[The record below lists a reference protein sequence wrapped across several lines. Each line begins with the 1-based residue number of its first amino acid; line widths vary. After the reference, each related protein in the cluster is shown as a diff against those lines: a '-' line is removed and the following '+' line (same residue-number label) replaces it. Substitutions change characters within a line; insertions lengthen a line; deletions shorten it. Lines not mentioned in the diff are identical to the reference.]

1 MKDRGSEL
9 DSQYYADGR
18 PPLLNHKAAYDVETI
33 AHALTNIYRRNVDVD
48 HDIEPYLYEETQR
61 IMDEAIAE
69 GYANAAENNIPT
81 PDEAFRNAFS
91 HSADVFSAFRVHKMQ
106 TDIASQMLDSD
117 GHLKPFSKFVKDV
130 SPYIEHRNRAWLQT
144 EYDTAIIRAQN
155 AAEWQQ
161 FQTEKDVFPNLEWI
175 PSTSPNPGADHQ
187 VFWGTVLPVD
197 HPFWNEHKPGDRW
210 NCKCELRQTD
220 RDATPVPTSDGKSDP
235 APGLESNP
243 ATDREPFSDR
253 HPYYPSGC
261 SSCPFAGNRLVAL
274 VHDLAGRGKHC
285 NDCVK
290 ANQKIEKAENYKQ
303 WEQNKADYKKYN
315 ADPDYRDVDFN
326 EKTGG
331 LKARHKDHN
340 KNKKGN
346 KIDGLTPF
354 QIEKEFQDNIFDM
367 GGSCILENE
376 KIKRANGS
384 IAKCLDIKLNGVLM
398 DIRTISQATTKI
410 ENALTDKHKQLVI
423 HNKDFNDKASTVC
436 LYFHTPSYYSAEK
449 IQSGITNYQRIMAN
463 KKETCAIKKV
473 IVVINGEKKILEF
486 DL

>member
-9 DSQYYADGR
+9 DSQYFADGQ

-106 TDIASQMLDSD
+106 TDIAAQMLDSD

-161 FQTEKDVFPNLEWI
+161 FQAEKDVFPNLEWI

-197 HPFWNEHKPGDRW
+197 DPFWSEHKPGDRW

-220 RDATPVPTSDGKSDP
+220 RDSTPVPSSDGKSDP

-303 WEQNKADYKKYN
+303 WEQNKADYEKYN
-315 ADPDYRDVDFN
+315 ADPEYVVDKFRENGGFLAQHKSRIPAKGVSSNERKKYDKEVAMCEVLANNGYAVIYKKDVPGEFDVFVN
-326 EKTGG
+326 RESSD
-331 LKARHKDHN
+331 LKQTKSHN
-340 KNKKGN
+340 NIGNYAKKA
-346 KIDGLTPF
+346 
-354 QIEKEFQDNIFDM
+354 IEKQ
-367 GGSCILENE
+367 GGKYAVFCFEDKTARIIREVNNQWKLHQ
-376 KIKRANGS
+376 R
-384 IAKCLDIKLNGVLM
+384 KCLYYFKG
-398 DIRTISQATTKI
+398 
-410 ENALTDKHKQLVI
+410 EN
-423 HNKDFNDKASTVC
+423 
-436 LYFHTPSYYSAEK
+436 
-449 IQSGITNYQRIMAN
+449 
-463 KKETCAIKKV
+463 
-473 IVVINGEKKILEF
+473 VVYKNWE
-486 DL
+486 

>member
-9 DSQYYADGR
+9 DSQYFADGQ

-106 TDIASQMLDSD
+106 TDIAAQMLDSD

-161 FQTEKDVFPNLEWI
+161 FQAEKDVFPNLEWI

-220 RDATPVPTSDGKSDP
+220 RDSTPVPSSDGKSDA

-261 SSCPFAGNRLVAL
+261 SSCPFAGNRLSAL

-290 ANQKIEKAENYKQ
+290 ANQKIEKAEAHSTEAIKQ
-303 WEQNKADYKKYN
+303 RRTEIREAAKQ
-315 ADPDYRDVDFN
+315 FI
-326 EKTGG
+326 G
-331 LKARHKDHN
+331 
-340 KNKKGN
+340 
-346 KIDGLTPF
+346 
-354 QIEKEFQDNIFDM
+354 KEFEHPKFNRQT
-367 GGSCILENE
+367 
-376 KIKRANGS
+376 
-384 IAKCLDIKLNGVLM
+384 
-398 DIRTISQATTKI
+398 TISGNSLKEMLNQPHKHIVEKNEAVLHIDTLFK
-410 ENALTDKHKQLVI
+410 NAKFLGELNRKPNV
-423 HNKDFNDKASTVC
+423 
-436 LYFHTPSYYSAEK
+436 
-449 IQSGITNYQRIMAN
+449 NYDSFLF
-463 KKETCAIKKV
+463 ETEIA
-473 IVVINGEKKILEF
+473 GEKSWIIVRQNFNVRNCVIYSISDSEELITFLKKK
-486 DL
+486 DT

>member
-9 DSQYYADGR
+9 DSQYFAEGL
-18 PPLLNHKAAYDVETI
+18 PALVNHKAEYDVEAI

-48 HDIEPYLYEETQR
+48 HDIEPHLYEETQR

-69 GYANAAENNIPT
+69 GYANAAEKNVPT
-81 PDEAFRNAFS
+81 PDETFRNAFS

-106 TDIASQMLDSD
+106 TDIAAQMLDSD

-175 PSTSPNPGADHQ
+175 PSTSPHPGADHQ

-197 HPFWNEHKPGDRW
+197 DPFWSEHKPGDRW

-220 RDATPVPTSDGKSDP
+220 RDSTPVPSSDGKSDP
-235 APGLESNP
+235 MPGLESNP

-261 SSCPFAGNRLVAL
+261 SSCPFAGNRLAAL

-285 NDCVK
+285 NDCGRVNRSIATAEKKAEAQHISAKKAEIMTIVRAHKMAEKRPNKTIAVKTMQTGKMLDSKKWFKSLYNHEYTADEVK
-290 ANQKIEKAENYKQ
+290 AMISFFTKPSKVKFIRVSPLGETYDLTQPKFIKKMEKKRGRGVTH
-303 WEQNKADYKKYN
+303 YN
-315 ADPDYRDVDFN
+315 VY
-326 EKTGG
+326 
-331 LKARHKDHN
+331 
-340 KNKKGN
+340 
-346 KIDGLTPF
+346 
-354 QIEKEFQDNIFDM
+354 EFTA
-367 GGSCILENE
+367 S
-376 KIKRANGS
+376 
-384 IAKCLDIKLNGVLM
+384 NGVYILKTEV
-398 DIRTISQATTKI
+398 R
-410 ENALTDKHKQLVI
+410 
-423 HNKDFNDKASTVC
+423 NKGFEIP
-436 LYFHTPSYYSAEK
+436 YF
-449 IQSGITNYQRIMAN
+449 IQ
-463 KKETCAIKKV
+463 KKE
-473 IVVINGEKKILEF
+473 
-486 DL
+486 

>member
-9 DSQYYADGR
+9 DSQYFADGL
-18 PPLLNHKAAYDVETI
+18 PALVNHKAEYDVEAI

-48 HDIEPYLYEETQR
+48 HDIEPHLYDETQR

-69 GYANAAENNIPT
+69 GYANAAEKNVPT

-106 TDIASQMLDSD
+106 TDIAAQMLDSD

-175 PSTSPNPGADHQ
+175 PSTSPHPGADHQ
-187 VFWGTVLPVD
+187 IFWGTVLPVD
-197 HPFWNEHKPGDRW
+197 DPFWSEHKPGDRW

-220 RDATPVPTSDGKSDP
+220 RDSTPVPSSDGKSDP
-235 APGLESNP
+235 MPGLESNP

-261 SSCPFAGNRLVAL
+261 SSCPFAGNRLAAL

-290 ANQKIEKAENYKQ
+290 VDKVIKGTSDKQPDNQTPKWSDFAKNRNYKPV
-303 WEQNKADYKKYN
+303 EKNIYAPVGKSSEKDYADKLAVARQAVGCGYRVWLLGKTKLTN
-315 ADPDYRDVDFN
+315 GRNPDYLF
-326 EKTGG
+326 EKNNIYHVYD
-331 LKARHKDHN
+331 LKRIYSAKS
-340 KNKKGN
+340 
-346 KIDGLTPF
+346 
-354 QIEKEFQDNIFDM
+354 IEQELI
-367 GGSCILENE
+367 
-376 KIKRANGS
+376 GS
-384 IAKCLDIKLNGVLM
+384 IGQSDRIVLKIA
-398 DIRTISQATTKI
+398 DSKASPRTIIS
-410 ENALTDKHKQLVI
+410 
-423 HNKDFNDKASTVC
+423 
-436 LYFHTPSYYSAEK
+436 
-449 IQSGITNYQRIMAN
+449 
-463 KKETCAIKKV
+463 AIKKYYEADKDV
-473 IVVINGEKKILEF
+473 KEVMIFRGKRKISIERNFFYEKNYYQRF
-486 DL
+486 FQNWQ